1 MNLIKINDVANKNS
15 VFNYILN
22 SLINENLTAIIKV
35 EKLNMLSQHT
45 MAWYLVSL
53 IICRGSGSAT
63 EYPMMVGPNT
73 LARLV
78 RGILQSG
85 ISPTLYKN
93 RPVKNLYQKPQT
105 LYKTVKLGWDFGIC
119 YLTKWNMGTF
129 LVSKEGVGFNV
140 RGFFYPSRWEEV
152 GLGRGSWW

>member
-22 SLINENLTAIIKV
+22 SLINKNLTAIKII

-85 ISPTLYKN
+85 MSPTLYKN
-93 RPVKNLYQKPQT
+93 RPVKNLYQISPT
-105 LYKTVKLGWDFGIC
+105 LYKNRPVKEFISETPNTVQNSKTWMGF
-119 YLTKWNMGTF
+119 WN
-129 LVSKEGVGFNV
+129 LL
-140 RGFFYPSRWEEV
+140 PD
-152 GLGRGSWW
+152 